1 MTVRDD
7 VSDRAQARVGHTLKG
22 KWRLDSV
29 LGIGGMATVYAAT
42 HRNRSRAAIKML
54 HPEVSIS
61 QDVTTRFLR
70 EGYVGNA
77 VAHPGSV
84 KVLDDD
90 VTDDGAPFL
99 VMELLEGESLGARL
113 DRDGPLQPHEVAQ
126 VAFQLL
132 DVLAAAHAAHIV
144 HRDLK
149 PDNVFLTLD
158 GRVKVLDFGIA
169 RLRAA
174 AHETSAS
181 TQAGALLGT
190 PAFMAPEQALGRWKE
205 VDERTDIWAVGA
217 TLFTLLTG
225 RFVHEAEAV
234 QEQLVLAATSKA
246 PPVRTYA
253 PNAPPWLAD
262 IVDRALSFGR
272 DMRFPD
278 ARSMQA
284 ALRQSAVGM
293 ELMPYPMSVPGS
305 VPFSGGV
312 STPSSWQ
319 PTPTSGQ
326 APLSSPSF
334 TDGAT
339 LAATNVTTLPG
350 PGAGSFASVQAV
362 ARSAQQPPPSR
373 RSTSMSVALGAL
385 GFGLV
390 IALAAGFWLTQ
401 PRPGERDVAVPTAAA
416 APTPS
421 VSAAPALLPPT
432 SAAVSTAPTVTAK
445 PPTVVAPPS
454 HAAPKASA
462 NVPPAASVDPLKP
475 LVALAKKLP
484 PPPAVPPIALP
495 TFPQPPKANGG
506 NPPEQRENLF
516 DRRH

>member
-1 MTVRDD
+1 MILRDD
-7 VSDRAQARVGHTLKG
+7 VSERAQARVGQVLKA
-22 KWRLDSV
+22 KWHLDAV

-61 QDVTTRFLR
+61 QDVTARFLR

-77 VAHPGSV
+77 VVHPGTV

-90 VTDDGAPFL
+90 ITEDGAPFL

-113 DRDGPLQPHEVAQ
+113 DRDGPLAPLEVAQ
-126 VAFQLL
+126 IAYQLV

-174 AHETSAS
+174 AHESSAS

-246 PPVRTYA
+246 KPVRSLA
-253 PNAPPWLAD
+253 PATPPWLAE

-272 DMRFPD
+272 DMRFAD
-278 ARSMQA
+278 ARTMQV
-284 ALRQSAVGM
+284 ALRQSAIGI
-293 ELMPYPMSVPGS
+293 ELAPYPMSQPGL
-305 VPFSGGV
+305 PFS
-312 STPSSWQ
+312 SNAATPSGLQ
-319 PTPTSGQ
+319 RTPASGQ
-326 APLSSPSF
+326 RMLSSPTF
-334 TDGAT
+334 TDGVTLVAPDVTAT
-339 LAATNVTTLPG
+339 SPGHVATSL
-350 PGAGSFASVQAV
+350 ASVQAV
-362 ARSAQQPPPSR
+362 ARSAQEPPR
-373 RSTSMSVALGAL
+373 RQRSTKASLALGAL
-385 GFGLV
+385 GFGFV
-390 IALAAGFWLTQ
+390 IALGAGLWLSW
-401 PRPGERDVAVPTAAA
+401 PSSREPEPLPTLAS
-416 APTPS
+416 APP
-421 VSAAPALLPPT
+421 VAPAALSALVTPPKPS
-432 SAAVSTAPTVTAK
+432 SA
-445 PPTVVAPPS
+445 PPAPPS
-454 HAAPKASA
+454 ASAASPRPASVAAPKPVAL
-462 NVPPAASVDPLKP
+462 VKKPPAPPP
-475 LVALAKKLP
+475 LV
-484 PPPAVPPIALP
+484 LP
-495 TFPQPPKANGG
+495 TFPPPPKPHG
-506 NPPEQRENLF
+506 NDPPQHRENLF